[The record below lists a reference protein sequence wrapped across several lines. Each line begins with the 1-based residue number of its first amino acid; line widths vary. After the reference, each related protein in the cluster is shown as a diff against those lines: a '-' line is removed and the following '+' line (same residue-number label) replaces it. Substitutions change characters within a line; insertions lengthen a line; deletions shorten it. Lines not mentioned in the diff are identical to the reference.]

1 MSAKEVLRVIYAPH
15 KAFKEII
22 QKPGYK
28 GPLIIMGLFVLSFAL
43 FYYVLSSRVYYDQT
57 APQLS
62 SSELD
67 KWTENATLWTSNANA
82 IVSENSAD
90 YIKGS
95 YYGNKSIQFSLE
107 NDTQISMELKIPTS
121 LNCLGADG
129 YANVSFRMKIVEPE
143 TKPSNLSIYLFS
155 ANTADKYF
163 YYSLADNIAETGIWN
178 NKTIPLSEFTEVNNA
193 DWSDITGLEL
203 NLTWTNNENITVLV
217 DGLFFHGVYKSA
229 FELSGSGILVN
240 SVISG
245 FMQFTIQWTILSIFL
260 YLLSKLFKAQPIWK
274 TMLTISGFALITF
287 FIQNLIL
294 TGVVLAY
301 PETHFPLETLG
312 GVSGEGWTVDAQN
325 FQSILIIR
333 YDILDRIV
341 YYVWI
346 VALCTIAL
354 RLMFTFSWTKSISI
368 SVLSS
373 LISMLAFRLIIY
385 GTVWL

>member
-28 GPLIIMGLFVLSFAL
+28 GPIIIMGLFVLSFAI

-62 SSELD
+62 SSEFD
-67 KWTENATLWTSNANA
+67 KWTEDVTLWNSSAV
-82 IVSENSAD
+82 VSENNAD

-95 YYGNKSIQFSLE
+95 YYGNKSIQFHLE
-107 NDTQISMELKIPTS
+107 NETQISMELKIPTS

-129 YANVSFRMKIVEPE
+129 YASVSFRVKIVEPE
-143 TKPSNLSIYLFS
+143 TEPFNLSIYLFS
-155 ANTADKYF
+155 ANTTDNYF
-163 YYSLADNIAETGIWN
+163 YHSIADGVAEAGIWN
-178 NKTIPLSEFTEVNNA
+178 NKTILLSEFTKFNNA
-193 DWSDITGLEL
+193 DWSDITGLKLEL
-203 NLTWTNNENITVLV
+203 AWTSNWNITVLV

-229 FELSGSGILVN
+229 LEMNGSGILVN

-245 FMQFTIQWTILSIFL
+245 FMQFTIQWTILGIFL
-260 YLLSKLFKAQPIWK
+260 YLLSKLFKAQPVWK
-274 TMLTISGFALITF
+274 SMLTISGFALITF
-287 FIQNLIL
+287 FLQNLIM

-301 PETHFPLETLG
+301 PETHFSLSTLG

-346 VALCTIAL
+346 VALCAIAL
-354 RLMFTFSWTKSISI
+354 RLMFTFSWTRSISI
-368 SVLSS
+368 SILSS

>member
-28 GPLIIMGLFVLSFAL
+28 GPIIIMGLFVLSFAI

-62 SSELD
+62 STEFD
-67 KWTENATLWTSNANA
+67 KWTEDATLWSLSAA
-82 IVSENSAD
+82 VSENSTD

-95 YYGNKSIQFSLE
+95 YYGNKSIQFHLE
-107 NDTQISMELKIPTS
+107 NETQISMELKIPTS

-129 YANVSFRMKIVEPE
+129 YANVSFRVKIVEPE
-143 TKPSNLSIYLFS
+143 TNPYNLSIYLFS
-155 ANTADKYF
+155 ANTTDNYF
-163 YYSLADNIAETGIWN
+163 YHSIADGIAETGIWN
-178 NKTIPLSEFTEVNNA
+178 NKTILLSEFTKVNNA
-193 DWSDITGLEL
+193 DWSNITGLKLEL
-203 NLTWTNNENITVLV
+203 AWTSNENITVLV

-229 FELSGSGILVN
+229 LEINGSGILVN

-245 FMQFTIQWTILSIFL
+245 FMQFTIQWTILGIFL

-274 TMLTISGFALITF
+274 SMLTISGFALITF
-287 FIQNLIL
+287 FLQNLII

-301 PETHFPLETLG
+301 PETHFSLSTLG
-312 GVSGEGWTVDAQN
+312 GVSGEGFTVDAQN
-325 FQSILIIR
+325 FQSILMIR

-354 RLMFTFSWTKSISI
+354 HLMFAFSWTRSISI
-368 SVLSS
+368 SILSS
-373 LISMLAFRLIIY
+373 LISMLIFRLIIY

>member
-28 GPLIIMGLFVLSFAL
+28 GPIIIMGLFVLSFAI

-57 APQLS
+57 APPLS
-62 SSELD
+62 SSEFD
-67 KWTENATLWTSNANA
+67 KWTEDVTLWNSSAA
-82 IVSENSAD
+82 VSENNVD

-95 YYGNKSIQFSLE
+95 YYGNKSIQFHLE
-107 NDTQISMELKIPTS
+107 NETQISMELKIPTS

-129 YANVSFRMKIVEPE
+129 YANVSFRVKIVEPE
-143 TKPSNLSIYLFS
+143 TSPSNLSIYLFS
-155 ANTADKYF
+155 ANTTDNYF
-163 YYSLADNIAETGIWN
+163 YHSIADGVAEAGIWN
-178 NKTIPLSEFTEVNNA
+178 NKTILLSEFAKVNNA
-193 DWSDITGLEL
+193 DWSDITGLKLEL
-203 NLTWTNNENITVLV
+203 AWTNNENITVLV

-229 FELSGSGILVN
+229 LEINGSGILVN

-245 FMQFTIQWTILSIFL
+245 FMQFTIQWTILGIFL
-260 YLLSKLFKAQPIWK
+260 YLLSKLFKAQPVWK
-274 TMLTISGFALITF
+274 SMLTISGFALITF
-287 FIQNLIL
+287 FLQNLII

-301 PETHFPLETLG
+301 PETHFSLQTLG

-325 FQSILIIR
+325 FQSILLIR

-346 VALCTIAL
+346 VALCAIAL
-354 RLMFTFSWTKSISI
+354 RLMFTFSWTRSISI
-368 SVLSS
+368 SILSS